1 MISDPAQ
8 SELALSDLQ
17 HRLSKLISLGT
28 VHEVDYETARVK
40 VKIGDWITA
49 KLPWLTDMAAHN
61 MTWRAPQIGEQV
73 IVLAPCGD
81 TAQGV
86 ILGSVYS
93 AAADHHKPDHVLG
106 AGEGE
111 SYTAASSREHVH
123 RTRYQDG
130 ALVEYDTQN
139 HTYHLYVPD
148 TDGEETAKIT
158 VHSERDLHIECG
170 FNATVE
176 VGNNA
181 SINVVNDANLSVGND
196 AFVSAVKNIHV
207 TAEETLNLAGKQVNI
222 SSSEQDIAIAATG
235 NLLLNGA
242 MIKAQE

>member
-1 MISDPAQ
+1 MNLDPAQ

-17 HRLSKLISLGT
+17 HRLSKLITLGT

-61 MTWRAPQIGEQV
+61 MTWRAPEIGEQV

-106 AGEGE
+106 AGE
-111 SYTAASSREHVH
+111 SYAAASSREHVH

-130 ALVEYDTQN
+130 ALVEYDNQN
-139 HTYHLYVPD
+139 HAYHLYVPD
-148 TDGEETAKIT
+148 TGGEETAKIT
-158 VHSERDLHIECG
+158 IHSDRDIHIECG
-170 FNATVE
+170 FNATIE

-181 SINVVNDANLSVGND
+181 SINVVNDASLTVGND
-196 AFVSAVKNIHV
+196 ATVSAEKNMRI
-207 TAEETLNLAGKQVNI
+207 AAGETLTLEGKQVNV
-222 SSSEQDIAIAATG
+222 SSTEQNIAVTATG
-235 NLLLNGA
+235 NLLLNA
-242 MIKAQE
+242 QMIKAQE

>member
-148 TDGEETAKIT
+148 TGGEETAKIT

-181 SINVVNDANLSVGND
+181 FI
-196 AFVSAVKNIHV
+196 SAVKNIHV

-222 SSSEQDIAIAATG
+222 SSSEQDIAIAAKG

>member
-1 MISDPAQ
+1 MNLDPAQ

-17 HRLSKLISLGT
+17 HRLSKLITLGT
-28 VHEVDYETARVK
+28 VHEVDYEAARVK

-61 MTWRAPQIGEQV
+61 MTWRAPEIGEQV

-111 SYTAASSREHVH
+111 SYAAASSREHVH

-130 ALVEYDTQN
+130 ALVEYDNQN
-139 HTYHLYVPD
+139 HAYHLYVPD
-148 TDGEETAKIT
+148 TDGGETAR
-158 VHSERDLHIECG
+158 VHIHCARNISLKADKQLDI
-170 FNATVE
+170 
-176 VGNNA
+176 
-181 SINVVNDANLSVGND
+181 
-196 AFVSAVKNIHV
+196 SAVQSN
-207 TAEETLNLAGKQVNI
+207 VNI
-222 SSSEQDIAIAATG
+222 KAEQG
-235 NLLLNGA
+235 NLNVEATEGALTVKASKGALTLEGKTVSVKSTGGNLDVDAGGSTLLLKGNKIEA
-242 MIKAQE
+242 S